1 MDVLYSLFDVNN
13 QRLVNITQE
22 NTFTNTLNFVFT
34 TLTDDILS
42 ISDPII
48 DRFFMNILPR
58 IHYNVKSLI
67 LNSLSRERILA
78 SDYPNLS
85 ELKIFNVNVKVASH
99 YFTDQQ
105 VECMIKYRR
114 FPDVKYHLFSLPFMF
129 DGLQFLDNTFPNII
143 FNHVIRL
150 VVDDN
155 IPFEHEFFMRI
166 AWCFPLLKVL
176 TVYNATSQSPILNYN
191 DNQLYPTTIEYPYL
205 TSLYLLL
212 VHGDYVNRFLNDR
225 KTHLPHLTVLS
236 VNYNDLRNVTRNFT
250 NDRIRLNCIQLKQL
264 SIGPQKIAHS
274 EDFYAY
280 FPLL

>member
-1 MDVLYSLFDVNN
+1 MPEYGRSGPIDLVEFHPNSNYLASAHNDDTIHLWNIHNQNSLNLSHLKCFSLQYDCSNDAYDGEILPLLRRMSNIEVLN
-13 QRLVNITQE
+13 
-22 NTFTNTLNFVFT
+22 LN
-34 TLTDDILS
+34 L
-42 ISDPII
+42 II
-48 DRFFMNILPR
+48 DSPVSFI
-58 IHYNVKSLI
+58 
-67 LNSLSRERILA
+67 
-78 SDYPNLS
+78 D
-85 ELKIFNVNVKVASH
+85 
-99 YFTDQQ
+99 DQQ

-236 VNYNDLRNVTRNFT
+236 
-250 NDRIRLNCIQLKQL
+250 LNKMNNKNTLTIFLQPNHTEQQLL
-264 SIGPQKIAHS
+264 II
-274 EDFYAY
+274 YAD
-280 FPLL
+280 

>member
-1 MDVLYSLFDVNN
+1 MYYHDLLALLDG
-13 QRLVNITQE
+13 RLKQL
-22 NTFTNTLNFVFT
+22 NTLNVVIVKQEYNPTYVYNMNLSHLKCFS
-34 TLTDDILS
+34 LQYDCSSDAYDGEILPLLRRMS
-42 ISDPII
+42 NIEVLNLNLII
-48 DRFFMNILPR
+48 DSPVPFI
-58 IHYNVKSLI
+58 
-67 LNSLSRERILA
+67 
-78 SDYPNLS
+78 D
-85 ELKIFNVNVKVASH
+85 
-99 YFTDQQ
+99 DQQ